1 MKLSTIT
8 CLLIISG
15 TASATKHNIR
25 GSHQRRLGKGSKTS
39 SGGGSSH
46 ASSGKSGKGSSKSAK
61 GSKSSKGGN
70 SSTHNMNSEGIY
82 GRYSD
87 EEGENVDVDNEATVQ
102 IAFMSLGSL
111 SLDMSMSMDPTERRL
126 GGKSSKK
133 SEGGGSSPHSKSAK
147 GFAGKSSKGGNNSS
161 ANIVDGDITTSSNTV
176 EDGDVDIVS
185 DLADFEVAFMSMDMS
200 LSMSM

>member
-1 MKLSTIT
+1 M
-8 CLLIISG
+8 
-15 TASATKHNIR
+15 
-25 GSHQRRLGKGSKTS
+25 
-39 SGGGSSH
+39 
-46 ASSGKSGKGSSKSAK
+46 
-61 GSKSSKGGN
+61 
-70 SSTHNMNSEGIY
+70 E
-82 GRYSD
+82 
-87 EEGENVDVDNEATVQ
+87 VDSEATVQ

-111 SLDMSMSMDPTERRL
+111 SLDMSMSMDPTERRRL

-147 GFAGKSSKGGNNSS
+147 KFSGKSSKGGNNKIS

>member
-46 ASSGKSGKGSSKSAK
+46 ASSGKSSKGSSKGAK

-87 EEGENVDVDNEATVQ
+87 EEGEHVDVDSETVQ

-111 SLDMSMSMDPTERRL
+111 SLDMSMSMDPTDRRL

-133 SEGGGSSPHSKSAK
+133 SEGGGEI
-147 GFAGKSSKGGNNSS
+147 GNNSS
-161 ANIVDGDITTSSNTV
+161 ANIVDGDITISSNMV
-176 EDGDVDIVS
+176 EDGDVDIYS
-185 DLADFEVAFMSMDMS
+185 DLADTDVAFMSMDMS

>member
-46 ASSGKSGKGSSKSAK
+46 ASSGKSSKGSSKGAK

-87 EEGENVDVDNEATVQ
+87 EEGEHVDVDSETVQ

-111 SLDMSMSMDPTERRL
+111 SLDMSMSMDPTDRRL

-133 SEGGGSSPHSKSAK
+133 SEGGGSSHTKSAK
-147 GFAGKSSKGGNNSS
+147 KFGGKSSKGGNNSS
-161 ANIVDGDITTSSNTV
+161 ANIVDGDITTSSNMV
-176 EDGDVDIVS
+176 EDGDVDIYS
-185 DLADFEVAFMSMDMS
+185 DLADTDVAFMSMDMS